1 MCILP
6 FSGYLR
12 ITQRQAQVSQCLN
25 SPLNTQVPSNQ
36 AVCLQVARSPL
47 PSPFPIP
54 DTISAICFYLL
65 PSLKSLTFLTHKVG
79 SQLPAVRHT
88 LLLSLC
94 CVWVPS
100 ELRHLTS
107 NLFLLGFGTCRP
119 LILSYAFVRSLC
131 LSHCFLPGLLY
142 VCSSYQLP
150 GDGIH
155 ERTMRS
161 WSHVSHLEGNGS
173 PHQVTPPSQTQ
184 GVSHRVLRCLA
195 VESRRAAF
203 QFSKKNTCIY
213 RCDQY

>member
-150 GDGIH
+150 WGRNTRTHH
-155 ERTMRS
+155 EVLKPRLTPGRK
-161 WSHVSHLEGNGS
+161 WF
-173 PHQVTPPSQTQ
+173 TPPGHTPLPNTGSESQGATVPGCWKQ
-184 GVSHRVLRCLA
+184 KSSISILKEKHMY
-195 VESRRAAF
+195 
-203 QFSKKNTCIY
+203 I
-213 RCDQY
+213 